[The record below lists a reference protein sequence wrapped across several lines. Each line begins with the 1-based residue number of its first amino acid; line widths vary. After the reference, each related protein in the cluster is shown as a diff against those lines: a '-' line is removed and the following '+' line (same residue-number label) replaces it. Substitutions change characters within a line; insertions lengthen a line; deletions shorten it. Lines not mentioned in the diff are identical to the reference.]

1 MKLSGQEFSDQLIER
16 VQRAIDSEPGLTRVG
31 LSRRVCQWL
40 GWRSANGRWK
50 EMSCRLALLRLE
62 RWGRLRL
69 PAVQGRIAKRRDK
82 KPSRLEV
89 PRSIRCSLAELGAV
103 ELVRIGSADSQSSR
117 LWNGL
122 MSRYHYLG
130 AGPLCGAQIR
140 YLIRSR
146 CGWLGGLAFSAAAW
160 RVGARDRWIG
170 WSESARQQQLERVVQ
185 NSRFLILPQ
194 VRVTHLASHVLS
206 LAARRVAS
214 DWQQRYGNRPWLLET
229 FVEARRFRGT
239 CYRAAN
245 WVRVGQ
251 TQGRG
256 RQDRH
261 HARAQPVKQVYLYR
275 LVRQARQQLCAVAQ
289 VAPAPVPAALCGP
302 PLDWAEAEFGQVRLG
317 DRRLEQRLLE
327 LARDFYARPQ
337 ANIPQ
342 SCQTRARAKAAYRF
356 LEHPRTQM
364 DCLLQPHYESSRQRV
379 GQHPVVLA
387 VQDTTYL
394 NYSAHPATENL
405 GPIGTRPKG
414 LIGLLLHST
423 MAFSVE
429 GTPLGLLDAQCWA
442 RDSEQFGK
450 KHRRQQQPIQQ
461 KESSKWLRSFQ
472 RVAQVQQQCPQT
484 QLVSVGDREADIYEL
499 FHQALADPQGPR
511 LLVRAEQDRLLAEDN
526 AHLWEHLGQQPV
538 AGLQTVR
545 IPRRSSR
552 PAREAHLQ
560 VRFAR
565 VRLRPP
571 RGRAQLGELALWAV
585 LAQEIE
591 APQDIE
597 PLCWLL
603 LTTCPVGDCHQAIE
617 KLHWYTRRWG
627 IEVYHRT
634 LKNGC
639 RIEQRQLGSADRI
652 EACLAIDLVVGWR
665 IFHLAKLGRETPNV
679 PCTVFFEEA
688 EWKALLVYVTQNPV
702 PPPQPPTLRQ
712 AIHLTASLGGFLGR
726 KGDGEPGTQTLWLG
740 LQRLD
745 DLTSMWT
752 FLTQI
757 YAPHMLSPPVSSNG
771 TYG

>member
-1 MKLSGQEFSDQLIER
+1 VKLSGQEFSDELVEQ
-16 VQRAIDSEPGLTRVG
+16 VQQAIDSEPGLTRVA

-40 GWRSANGRWK
+40 GWRSANGRLK
-50 EMSCRLALLRLE
+50 QMSCRLALLRLE
-62 RWGRLRL
+62 RLGRLRL
-69 PAVQGRIAKRRDK
+69 PAVRGRIAKHQDGK
-82 KPSRLEV
+82 AIRLEA
-89 PRSIRCSLAELGAV
+89 PASIRCGLAELGPV
-103 ELVRIGSADSQSSR
+103 ELVRVGSADSQASR

-140 YLIRSR
+140 YLIGSPR
-146 CGWLGGLAFSAAAW
+146 GWLGGLAFSAAAW

-170 WSESARQQQLERVVQ
+170 WSELARQQHLERVVQ

-194 VRVTHLASHVLS
+194 VRVPHLASHVLS
-206 LAARRVAS
+206 LAARRLAA
-214 DWQQRYGNRPWLLET
+214 DWQQRYGKRPWLLET

-239 CYRAAN
+239 CYQAAN
-245 WVRVGQ
+245 WLQVGR

-256 RQDRH
+256 RQDRN
-261 HARAQPVKQVYLYR
+261 HARTHPVKQVYLYR
-275 LVRQARQQLCAVAQ
+275 LDRKARQKLCRLAEGLST
-289 VAPAPVPAALCGP
+289 PVPAALGP
-302 PLDWAEAEFGQVRLG
+302 TPQDWAEAEFGQARLG
-317 DRRLEQRLLE
+317 DRRLQQRLLE

-342 SCQTRARAKAAYRF
+342 TCQTRARAKAAYRF
-356 LEHPRTQM
+356 LQHPRTQM
-364 DCLLQPHYESSRQRV
+364 DCLLQPHYESTRQRV
-379 GQHPVVLA
+379 SAHAVVLA

-394 NYSAHPATENL
+394 NYSSHPATENL
-405 GPIGTRPKG
+405 GPIGTRPEG

-423 MAFSVE
+423 MAFSLE

-442 RDSEQFGK
+442 RDSQLFGK
-450 KHRRQQQPIQQ
+450 KHRRHQQPIQQ
-461 KESSKWLRSFQ
+461 KESSKWLRSLQ
-472 RVAQVQQQCPQT
+472 RVAEVQKQCPQT

-499 FHQALADPQGPR
+499 FHQALTDPQGPR

-526 AHLWEHLGQQPV
+526 PHLWDHLGQQPV

-552 PAREAHLQ
+552 PAREAQLQ

-571 RGRAQLGELALWAV
+571 RGRARLGELALWAV
-585 LAQEIE
+585 LAQETE
-591 APQDIE
+591 APQGVA
-597 PLCWLL
+597 PLGWLL
-603 LTTCPVGDCHQAIE
+603 LTTCPVQDFDQAIE
-617 KLHWYTRRWG
+617 KIHWYTLRWG

-634 LKNGC
+634 LKSGC

-665 IFHLAKLGRETPNV
+665 IFHLAKLGRETPDV

-688 EWKALLVYVTQNPV
+688 EWKALLAYVTRNPV
-702 PPPQPPTLRQ
+702 PSPQPPTLRQ

-726 KGDGEPGTQTLWLG
+726 KGDGQPGTQTLWLG